1 MAQPNPRVPKVESA
15 TYEATPR
22 TDGLNQSARGLRAA
36 HGLPV
41 TCASDKPA
49 GAIEGDLAG
58 GIELPHAFE
67 IGWEVFRLAKGT
79 APRGE
84 ASVPREV
91 AKHLAGGPIAAL
103 LAAEVEAFEPA
114 RRMPGEAF
122 DGLAGD
128 R

>member
-1 MAQPNPRVPKVESA
+1 M
-15 TYEATPR
+15 
-22 TDGLNQSARGLRAA
+22 
-36 HGLPV
+36 PV

-49 GAIEGDLAG
+49 GAIEGDPAG

-67 IGWEVFRLAKGT
+67 IGREVLRLAIDT
-79 APRGE
+79 AFRGE
-84 ASVPREV
+84 TSVTREV

-103 LAAEVEAFEPA
+103 PAAEVEAFEPA